1 MKSDYIIGNRNL
13 LFDWINWLS
22 GWLAGSYYIQ
32 WITATQWFPTMHKK
46 TVLFWCDSFRLLF
59 ALMRMKSECTANVV
73 MILNWAK
80 RWACFTPIYWPKHI
94 IRGMESIDKSI
105 LVVRLNEIRNDVIF
119 FPGLKTV
126 GFFFCLTFRVKHCF
140 CLWKS
145 IYLEKSSFHTRTE
158 IGMKWNE
165 QKDTKGIRNKM
176 EQRENV
182 EKCKGNVEKMR
193 KMGKLLG
200 KTPNRMT

>member
-1 MKSDYIIGNRNL
+1 MKSDYLIGNRNL

-32 WITATQWFPTMHKK
+32 WITATQWFLTMHKK

-105 LVVRLNEIRNDVIF
+105 LVVRLDEIRNDVIF
-119 FPGLKTV
+119 FPGLKIV
-126 GFFFCLTFRVKHCF
+126 GFFLSYIQSQTLFLSVKINLFGKKTHF
-140 CLWKS
+140 ILVLKS
-145 IYLEKSSFHTRTE
+145 EWN
-158 IGMKWNE
+158 GMNRKI
-165 QKDTKGIRNKM
+165 QK
-176 EQRENV
+176 E
-182 EKCKGNVEKMR
+182 
-193 KMGKLLG
+193 
-200 KTPNRMT
+200 